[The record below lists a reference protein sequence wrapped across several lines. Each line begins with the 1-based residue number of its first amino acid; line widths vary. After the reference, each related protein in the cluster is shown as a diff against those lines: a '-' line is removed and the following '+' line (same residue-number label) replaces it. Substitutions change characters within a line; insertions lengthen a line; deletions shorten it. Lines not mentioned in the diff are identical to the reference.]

1 MDSDDGTGV
10 ERSRLGVFA
19 YIIGAFSFI
28 PGLGIL
34 FGIASVVWG
43 VVTKKEGGRTL
54 LIMGASGIGLSV
66 VLYSSLFY
74 FAFMQRGGV
83 YDGLRTQMAESSI
96 TTLVQTIE
104 FYKIQNGHYPDSLE
118 TLMKSQ
124 PGNAMIFAFDPSEPG
139 FARQP
144 RYFYYELVDDNHY
157 YLLGVG
163 PDGKPFTSDDVL
175 PKIKAGPDSK
185 VGLLIRSGTDR
196 P

>member
-43 VVTKKEGGRTL
+43 AVTKKEGGRTL

-66 VLYSSLFY
+66 VLYSALFY

-83 YDGLRTQMAESSI
+83 YDGLRTQMAESSV
-96 TTLVQTIE
+96 TTLVQAIE
-104 FYKIQNGHYPDSLE
+104 FYKVQNGHYPDSLE
-118 TLMKSQ
+118 TLAKSL
-124 PGNAMIFAFDPSEPG
+124 PRNTMTFVFDPSEVG
-139 FARQP
+139 FGRQP
-144 RYFYYELVDDNHY
+144 RYFYYELADDSHY

-175 PKIKAGPDSK
+175 PKIKTGPDSK
-185 VGLLIRSGTDR
+185 IGLLIRSGTDR